1 MAKLLAAVDLE
12 ETLERV
18 VATARYLQGG
28 LSMPAELLHV
38 VPSAYFEALAR
49 RFPEI
54 AQDLEEA
61 LSLAEARA
69 RAALGETGLRVRV
82 LRGFPAQ
89 VVAEEALKSRLVLL
103 GQRGT
108 GTLEALARGALARY
122 LLHRGEVP
130 VLLLPK
136 ALEGVGR
143 IAVGLDDSPA
153 SLAAFRV
160 AEAWGKA
167 LGAEVFG
174 LHLVSGEGGCCFP
187 TYLDPGRL
195 SAAQVLER
203 ARAHLEALLQA
214 TGVVEVAPGERELDL
229 LRLAQARKADLLVL
243 GSKAKSTWRH
253 RLGRMVEVLAQESPL
268 PLLVVPE
275 ATVW

>member
-1 MAKLLAAVDLE
+1 MARLLAAVDLE

-18 VATARYLQGG
+18 VATARYLQRG

-38 VPSAYFEALAR
+38 VPSAYVEALAR

-54 AQDLEEA
+54 AQELEEA

-69 RAALGETGLRVRV
+69 RKALEETGLPARV

-89 VVAEEALKSRLVLL
+89 VVAGEALKSRLVLL

-108 GTLEALARGALARY
+108 GTLEALARGTLARY

-136 ALEGVGR
+136 ALDGVRR

-195 SAAQVLER
+195 SLSQVLEQ
-203 ARAHLEALLQA
+203 ARVHLEALLQA
-214 TGVVEVAPGERELDL
+214 TGVVEVAPGEREVDL
-229 LRLAQARKADLLVL
+229 LRLAQTRKADLLVL

>member
-1 MAKLLAAVDLE
+1 MARLLAAVDLG

-38 VPSAYFEALAR
+38 VPSAYVEALAR

-61 LSLAEARA
+61 LSLAEARV
-69 RAALGETGLRVRV
+69 REALEETGLPARV

-89 VVAEEALKSRLVLL
+89 VVAGEALKSRLVLL

-108 GTLEALARGALARY
+108 GTLEALARGGLARY

-174 LHLVSGEGGCCFP
+174 LHLVSGEGGGCFP

-195 SAAQVLER
+195 SLSQVLER

-253 RLGRMVEVLAQESPL
+253 RLGRMVEVLAQESSL

-275 ATVW
+275 TTVW

>member
-1 MAKLLAAVDLE
+1 ME
-12 ETLERV
+12 ETL
-18 VATARYLQGG
+18 G
-28 LSMPAELLHV
+28 LVEVEAQK
-38 VPSAYFEALAR
+38 ALA
-49 RFPEI
+49 
-54 AQDLEEA
+54 AM
-61 LSLAEARA
+61 
-69 RAALGETGLRVRV
+69 GLRVMV

-89 VVAEEALKSRLVLL
+89 VVAGEALKSRLVVL

-108 GTLEALARGALARY
+108 GALEVLARGGLARY

-136 ALEGVGR
+136 ALTQVRR
-143 IAVGLDDSPA
+143 IAVGLDESPA
-153 SLAAFRV
+153 SLSAFRV

-167 LGAEVFG
+167 LGAEVFA

-187 TYLDPGRL
+187 TYLDPRGL
-195 SAAQVLER
+195 A
-203 ARAHLEALLQA
+203 
-214 TGVVEVAPGERELDL
+214 
-229 LRLAQARKADLLVL
+229 LAQAREADLLVL

-253 RLGRMVEVLAQESPL
+253 RLGRMVEVLSSQSSL

>member
-1 MAKLLAAVDLE
+1 MRLLAAVDLGE
-12 ETLERV
+12 GLEAL
-18 VATARYLQGG
+18 VATARHLERG
-28 LSMPAELLHV
+28 LGVEAELLHV
-38 VPSAYFEALAR
+38 VPTPYFDALAQ
-49 RFPEI
+49 RFPELKETLEAAL
-54 AQDLEEA
+54 AQ
-61 LSLAEARA
+61 AEARV
-69 RAALGETGLRVRV
+69 REALLATGIKARV

-89 VVAEEALKSRLVLL
+89 VVAGEAQKSRLVLL

-108 GTLEALARGALARY
+108 GTLEALARGGLARY

-136 ALEGVGR
+136 PLAAPKR
-143 IAVGLDDSPA
+143 IAVGLDESPA

-167 LGAEVFG
+167 LGAEVFA
-174 LHLVSGEGGCCFP
+174 LHLVSGKGGCCFP
-187 TYLDPGRL
+187 TYLDPERL
-195 SAAQVLER
+195 SLAEVLER
-203 ARAHLEALLQA
+203 AKGFLEGLLKA
-214 TGVVEVAPGERELDL
+214 TGVVEVSPGEDELDL
-229 LRLAQARKADLLVL
+229 VRLAQARQADLLVL

-253 RLGRMVEVLAQESPL
+253 RLGRMVEVLAAQSPL

>member
-1 MAKLLAAVDLE
+1 MAELLAAVDLE
-12 ETLERV
+12 ETLEGV

-28 LSMPAELLHV
+28 LGTPAELLHV

-49 RFPEI
+49 RFPEV
-54 AQDLEEA
+54 ALDLEEA
-61 LSLAEARA
+61 LSLAEARV

-89 VVAEEALKSRLVLL
+89 VVAGEALQSRLVLL

>member
-1 MAKLLAAVDLE
+1 MVRLLAAVDLG
-12 ETLERV
+12 ETLARV
-18 VATARYLQGG
+18 VETARYLQGG
-28 LSMPAELLHV
+28 LGVPAELLHV
-38 VPSAYFEALAR
+38 VPTPYLEALTQRFPELSSKVEETLRLAEERVREALA
-49 RFPEI
+49 
-54 AQDLEEA
+54 
-61 LSLAEARA
+61 
-69 RAALGETGLRVRV
+69 GTGLPVRV

-89 VVAEEALKSRLVLL
+89 VVAGEGLKSRLVLL

-108 GTLEALARGALARY
+108 GTLEALARGGLARY

-136 ALEGVGR
+136 GLNGVQR

-153 SLAAFRV
+153 SLSAFRV

-174 LHLVSGEGGCCFP
+174 LHLVSGAGGCCFP
-187 TYLDPGRL
+187 TYLDMRRL
-195 SAAQVLER
+195 SANQVLEG
-203 ARAHLEALLQA
+203 AKAHLEALLKA
-214 TGVVEVAPGERELDL
+214 TGVVEVAQGEEELDL
-229 LRLAQARKADLLVL
+229 LHLAEARGADLLVL

-253 RLGRMVEVLAQESPL
+253 RLGRMVEVPVQESSL
-268 PLLVVPE
+268 PLLIVPE

>member
-38 VPSAYFEALAR
+38 VPSAYVEALAR

-89 VVAEEALKSRLVLL
+89 VVAGEALKSRLVLL

-136 ALEGVGR
+136 ALEGVRR

-195 SAAQVLER
+195 SLSQVLEQ

>member
-1 MAKLLAAVDLE
+1 MRLLAAVDLGE
-12 ETLERV
+12 GLEV
-18 VATARYLQGG
+18 VVDSARFLQEG
-28 LSMPAELLHV
+28 LGIPAELLHV
-38 VPSAYFEALAR
+38 VPTPYFEALAR
-49 RFPEI
+49 RLPHLRPR
-54 AQDLEEA
+54 LEETLGLVEVEAQKA
-61 LSLAEARA
+61 L
-69 RAALGETGLRVRV
+69 AAMGLRVMV

-89 VVAEEALKSRLVLL
+89 VVAGEALKSRLVVL

-108 GTLEALARGALARY
+108 GALEVLARGGLARY

-136 ALEGVGR
+136 ALTQVRR
-143 IAVGLDDSPA
+143 IAVGLDESPA
-153 SLAAFRV
+153 SLSAFRV

-167 LGAEVFG
+167 LGAEVFA

-187 TYLDPGRL
+187 TYLDPRGL
-195 SAAQVLER
+195 ALAQVLER
-203 ARAHLEALLQA
+203 AKTHLEALLQA
-214 TGVVEVAPGERELDL
+214 SGVVEVSKGEEELDL
-229 LRLAQARKADLLVL
+229 LRLAQAREADLLVL

-253 RLGRMVEVLAQESPL
+253 RLGRMVEVLSSQSSL

>member
-89 VVAEEALKSRLVLL
+89 VVAGEALKSRLVLL

-136 ALEGVGR
+136 ALEGVRR

-195 SAAQVLER
+195 SLSQVLEQ

>member
-1 MAKLLAAVDLE
+1 MAELLAAVDLE
-12 ETLERV
+12 ETLEGV

-28 LSMPAELLHV
+28 LGTPAELLHV

-49 RFPEI
+49 RFPEV
-54 AQDLEEA
+54 ALDLEEA
-61 LSLAEARA
+61 LSLAEARV

-89 VVAEEALKSRLVLL
+89 VVAGEALKSRLVLL